1 MNISNLLPITPKY
14 ELTIPST
21 KEIIKFRPF
30 LVKEE
35 KILLLAQQSN
45 NNATILTAIK
55 TIIEDCTDGIQNAGE
70 LPLFDVE
77 YIFLQL
83 RAKSIGELI
92 EPSIIC
98 PETDEKIDVQ
108 ININD
113 MQVLHNKTHTKN
125 IKIDNN
131 VIIGMKY
138 PSLNILQEKNH
149 PIDSLDPISFY
160 DLLVSCIENIQTP
173 DENISVA
180 DNISDEEISQFV
192 DNLTKSQFETLL
204 DFFITSP
211 RLEHTV
217 QYTTSD
223 GQEREVVLSGLSD
236 FFG

>member
-113 MQVLHNKTHTKN
+113 MQVLHNETHTKN

-131 VIIGMKY
+131 IIIGMKY

-211 RLEHTV
+211 RLEYTV